1 MSIPIGIDLGTTYS
15 CVGIFRNGK
24 VEIIPNELGSLTT
37 PSVVSFLGKDDK
49 NSKNQNKAN
58 ERLIGQAAKN
68 LTSNFENTIYD
79 TKRLIG
85 RRFNDPIVQKDI
97 KKWPFKVIKDPN
109 SDRPM
114 IEVNYLGQKRFFHAE
129 DISAMILSKMK
140 KIAEQYLGKEVMDA
154 IITVPA
160 YFNESQRQ
168 STIDAGKIAG
178 LNVLRIINEPT
189 AAAIAYGLE
198 HKDDNE
204 KFILVFDLGGGT
216 FDVSILSISNEFF
229 EVKASTGDTHL
240 GGEDFDEVLVKH
252 CLDYIKKKYKFD
264 LSKDKEVIKK
274 LKIACENAKRDL
286 SSAQETTITIE
297 KLNKIENF
305 EMKITR
311 SDFENKCDELFQ
323 KCIPFITNALEDA
336 KLTKDKID
344 EIVLVGGSTR
354 IPKIQEM
361 VKEYFNNK
369 APRKDINPDEA
380 VAYGAAFQAYNIS
393 NNEEGD
399 FEQLV
404 VVDVTPLSLGVSIV
418 GGYMSTIIQ
427 RNKPIPIKVTK
438 EYFTVFDNQDN
449 ANVNIYQGERK
460 YVKDN
465 FLLGQFTCDIIQKD
479 KKAGQVK
486 FDITFDL
493 DINNTLKVTAKEKGV
508 NGENYNM
515 EVKADTNNLSE
526 VDIEKKIDEAK
537 FFDQWDKQREKD
549 VKAKIDLVKKCIKEK
564 DKGNKKAEEILKWV
578 KSNPNLSEK
587 DYLQKMNE
595 L

>member
-1 MSIPIGIDLGTTYS
+1 MKKAIGIHLGLNNC
-15 CVGIFRNGK
+15 CVGVWRNKK
-24 VEIIPNELGSLTT
+24 VEIAPNENGERTT
-37 PSVVSFLGKDDK
+37 PAIVSFTE
-49 NSKNQNKAN
+49 NNI
-58 ERLIGQAAKN
+58 LIGELAKDRMTRN
-68 LTSNFENTIYD
+68 YENTVYD
-79 TKRLIG
+79 SKLLIG
-85 RRFNDPIVQKDI
+85 RKFDDEVIQRNIKLWPFKIIKDI
-97 KKWPFKVIKDPN
+97 KSN
-109 SDRPM
+109 RPLIQVNYLNEKKSFYPEEITAILLKKM
-114 IEVNYLGQKRFFHAE
+114 KQISENYLGQ
-129 DISAMILSKMK
+129 
-140 KIAEQYLGKEVMDA
+140 EVNNA
-154 IITVPA
+154 VITIPV
-160 YFNESQRQ
+160 YFNDSQRQ
-168 STIDAGKIAG
+168 ATKDAGRIAG

-198 HKDDNE
+198 HKDENE

-216 FDVSILSISNEFF
+216 FDVSILSISNEAF

-252 CLDYIKKKYKFD
+252 CLDSIKKKYKID
-264 LSKDKEVIKK
+264 LSNDKEVIKK
-274 LKIACENAKRDL
+274 LKIACENAKKDL

-305 EMKITR
+305 EMKILR
-311 SDFENKCDELFQ
+311 SDFENKCDELFK
-323 KCIPFITNALEDA
+323 KCIPFITNALKDA

-361 VKEYFNNK
+361 VKEYFNK

-399 FEQLV
+399 LEQLV
-404 VVDVTPLSLGVSIV
+404 VVDVTPLSLGIEIL
-418 GGYMSTIIQ
+418 GGYMSTIIK

-438 EYFTVFDNQDN
+438 EYFTVVDYQEKGD
-449 ANVNIYQGERK
+449 VKVYQGERK
-460 YVKDN
+460 YAKDN
-465 FLLGQFTCDIIQKD
+465 FFLGQFTCDIIQKD
-479 KKAGQVK
+479 KKAGEVK

-526 VDIEKKIDEAK
+526 EDIEKKIDEAK

-549 VKAKIDLVKKCIKEK
+549 VKAKLDLVKKCIKEK

>member
-15 CVGIFRNGK
+15 CVGVFRNGK
-24 VEIIPNELGSLTT
+24 VEIIPNEFGSLTT

-140 KIAEQYLGKEVMDA
+140 KIAEQYLGVEVLDA

-216 FDVSILSISNEFF
+216 FDVSILSISNEVF

-240 GGEDFDEVLVKH
+240 GGEDFDEVFVKH
-252 CLDYIKKKYKFD
+252 CLDYIKKKYKID
-264 LSKDKEVIKK
+264 LSNDKEVM
-274 LKIACENAKRDL
+274 
-286 SSAQETTITIE
+286 ITIE
-297 KLNKIENF
+297 NLNKIKNF
-305 EMKITR
+305 QITIAR
-311 SDFENKCDELFQ
+311 SDFETKCDELFQ
-323 KCIPFITNALEDA
+323 KCIPFITNALKDA

-399 FEQLV
+399 LEQLV

-479 KKAGQVK
+479 KKAGEVK

-515 EVKADTNNLSE
+515 EVKADTNKLMKLNFL
-526 VDIEKKIDEAK
+526 INGINKEKKML
-537 FFDQWDKQREKD
+537 R
-549 VKAKIDLVKKCIKEK
+549 
-564 DKGNKKAEEILKWV
+564 LKLIWL
-578 KSNPNLSEK
+578 KNA
-587 DYLQKMNE
+587 
-595 L
+595 

>member
-140 KIAEQYLGKEVMDA
+140 KIAEQYLGKEVLDA

-198 HKDDNE
+198 HKDENE

-216 FDVSILSISNEFF
+216 FDVSILSISNEVF

-264 LSKDKEVIKK
+264 LSNDKEVIKK

-297 KLNKIENF
+297 KLNKIGKF
-305 EMKITR
+305 QMKITR
-311 SDFENKCDELFQ
+311 SDFETKCDELFK

-361 VKEYFNNK
+361 VKEYFNK

-399 FEQLV
+399 LEQLV
-404 VVDVTPLSLGVSIV
+404 VVDVTPLSLGIEIL
-418 GGYMSTIIQ
+418 GGYMSTIIK
-427 RNKPIPIKVTK
+427 RNKPIPIKVTE
-438 EYFTVFDNQDN
+438 EYFTVVDYQEKGD
-449 ANVNIYQGERK
+449 VKVYQGERK
-460 YVKDN
+460 YAKDN
-465 FLLGQFTCDIIQKD
+465 FFLGQFTCDIIQKD
-479 KKAGQVK
+479 KKAGEVK

-526 VDIEKKIDEAK
+526 EDIEKKIDEAK

>member
-15 CVGIFRNGK
+15 CVGVFRNGK

-140 KIAEQYLGKEVMDA
+140 KIAEQYLGKEVLDA

-198 HKDDNE
+198 HKDENE

-216 FDVSILSISNEFF
+216 FDVSILSISNEAF

-252 CLDYIKKKYKFD
+252 CLDYIKKKYKID
-264 LSKDKEVIKK
+264 LSNDKEVIKK
-274 LKIACENAKRDL
+274 LKIACENAKKDL

-305 EMKITR
+305 EMKILR
-311 SDFENKCDELFQ
+311 SDFENKCDELFK
-323 KCIPFITNALEDA
+323 KCIPFITNALKDA

-361 VKEYFNNK
+361 VKEYFNK

-399 FEQLV
+399 LEQLV
-404 VVDVTPLSLGVSIV
+404 VVDVTPLSLGIEIL
-418 GGYMSTIIQ
+418 GGYMSTIIK

-438 EYFTVFDNQDN
+438 EYFTVVDYQEKGD
-449 ANVNIYQGERK
+449 VKVYQGERK
-460 YVKDN
+460 YAKDN
-465 FLLGQFTCDIIQKD
+465 FFLGQFTCDIIQKD
-479 KKAGQVK
+479 KKAGEVK

-526 VDIEKKIDEAK
+526 EDIEKKIDEAK